1 MKTSKERGGFY
12 HGFVLGLIVD
22 LQGRYV
28 ISSNRESGFG
38 RYDVMLEPKDPNVDD
53 AIILE
58 FKIHDPEDEQMLKE
72 TVQSALD
79 QIEKKQ
85 YAAQLTARGIPK
97 EHIRSYGF
105 AFEII
110 SCCSK
115 IFTLTT

>member
-1 MKTSKERGGFY
+1 M
-12 HGFVLGLIVD
+12 
-22 LQGRYV
+22 

-38 RYDVMLEPKDPNVDD
+38 RYYVMLEPKDPNVDD

-85 YAAQLTARGIPK
+85 YASQLTARRYLLYSLDFYQLAGQ
-97 EHIRSYGF
+97 
-105 AFEII
+105 
-110 SCCSK
+110 
-115 IFTLTT
+115 

>member
-1 MKTSKERGGFY
+1 MIGKKKEFCKIKTSKERGGFY

-85 YAAQLTARGIPK
+85 YAAQLTARL
-97 EHIRSYGF
+97 EYRRSI
-105 AFEII
+105 FEATD
-110 SCCSK
+110 SLLK
-115 IFTLTT
+115 

>member
-1 MKTSKERGGFY
+1 MIPETGRQERFY

-85 YAAQLTARGIPK
+85 YAAQLTARGIDT
-97 EHIRSYGF
+97 
-105 AFEII
+105 
-110 SCCSK
+110 SC
-115 IFTLTT
+115 IL

>member
-1 MKTSKERGGFY
+1 MDTWLSRAIEQETPTSKSMIKWWE
-12 HGFVLGLIVD
+12 HVT
-22 LQGRYV
+22 
-28 ISSNRESGFG
+28 
-38 RYDVMLEPKDPNVDD
+38 
-53 AIILE
+53 
-58 FKIHDPEDEQMLKE
+58 IHDPEDEQMLKE